1 MEIYRDFSLF
11 FPTDLT
17 SFNLQQQ
24 VNVNEE
30 TTLKTVHHAKSAV
43 Y

>member
-1 MEIYRDFSLF
+1 MEIEISLF
-11 FPTDLT
+11 FSGDRDLT

-30 TTLKTVHHAKSAV
+30 TLP
-43 Y
+43 